1 MNGFLARAGAVAA
14 AGVVLGTLMVTAANA
29 SGGGAAT
36 ARHGAL
42 GPAGIAA
49 GRGGALRLA
58 HNDHAT
64 GRAAARPVNSRF
76 VAGYQAAVRAGSAT
90 VVVASFTVPALS
102 CTTADRAIPPTTE
115 VPVRDFKS
123 ASAAFVFTGCVSGKA
138 VYFPGLVVNGK
149 EKDFTKSPVAAG
161 DVIDLTTKVSV
172 NRTRVQVTD
181 VTTGVTQKIIGAGG
195 RARAAFVGDEAWG
208 NSAGQLEHVPD
219 FGKLTFKNCLLDGK
233 ALASRHPVAIQR
245 VNSHGTVQIST
256 GGFFPGGT
264 AFTTHFEHS

>member
-1 MNGFLARAGAVAA
+1 MLTRIRTIMTCAAAAAAA
-14 AGVVLGTLMVTAANA
+14 AGLAASTAAPA
-29 SGGGAAT
+29 LAT
-36 ARHGAL
+36 A
-42 GPAGIAA
+42 GPAPGTAA
-49 GRGGALRLA
+49 GHAGAPRLSGR
-58 HNDHAT
+58 DHAI

-115 VPVRDFKS
+115 VPVRDFRS
-123 ASAAFVFTGCVSGKA
+123 FSAAFVFTGCVSGTA
-138 VYFPGLVVNGK
+138 VFFPGLVVNGH
-149 EKDFTKSPVAAG
+149 ETDFRKSPVAAG

-233 ALASRHPVAIQR
+233 ALASWHPHAIQR
-245 VNSHGTVQIST
+245 VNSRGTVQIST
-256 GGFFPGGT
+256 GAFWPGGNT
-264 AFTTHFEHS
+264 FTTRFEHS